1 MFLMW
6 FVGPPE
12 PKDAFAH
19 LVRRYA
25 MAAADAPTDAATPAR
40 SR

>member
-6 FVGPPE
+6 VVGPPE

-19 LVRRYA
+19 LACRYA
-25 MAAADAPTDAATPAR
+25 MATAEAPAGAATPAR